1 MLKDY
6 LRLIRL
12 DKPIGTLLLL
22 WPTLWA
28 LVVAGNG
35 KPPLIITVVF
45 GLGVFLTR
53 SAGCIINDYADVKFD
68 RYVQRTKNRPLASG
82 AISKKSALYL
92 FICLSLLALGL
103 AVAGL
108 KLTTLFLSLP
118 ALAILVTYPLMKRF
132 FAFPQAYLGIAFSF
146 GILMAFVELV
156 GKLNLLA
163 YLLFAANLMWVL
175 GYDTIYAMIDKED
188 DLRIGMKTSAIT
200 MGRYVVQFVAACYV
214 GFVLILVGFGIVVG
228 AGLAYWLTLGVAIGL
243 LSYQIYFIASKS
255 PRYYLAMFQLNNWV
269 GGSIFLGIMSNYL
282 MA

>member
-53 SAGCIINDYADVKFD
+53 SAGCVINDYADVKFD

-146 GILMAFVELV
+146 GTLMAFVELV

-175 GYDTIYAMIDKED
+175 GYDTIYALIDKED

-243 LSYQIYFIASKS
+243 LSYQIYFITSKS